1 MKIKSVKK
9 ITEYLH
15 LNMFEIIYSDTKD
28 RKKLWSFASRN
39 DPPKCVSGQFETPD
53 AVVIVAYHTEK
64 KKLVIIKEF
73 RVPLG
78 DYQYGFPAGLV
89 DAGETVESSVIRELK
104 EETGLTVTQMNKV
117 SPPIYSSSGMTDESV
132 VMAYLECSGDVSQ
145 EGNCSSEDIETI
157 FVSPDEARA
166 LCGNSQIK
174 FDVKTWLVLSQY
186 GETGKGVLNV

>member
-1 MKIKSVKK
+1 VKVKSVKK
-9 ITEYLH
+9 ITDYSH
-15 LNMFEIIYSDTKD
+15 LNMFEIIYSDTKN
-28 RKKLWSFASRN
+28 REKHWSLASRN
-39 DPPKCVSGQFETPD
+39 DPPKCVSGHFETPD
-53 AVVIVAYHTEK
+53 AVVIVAYHTEQ

-117 SPPIYSSSGMTDESV
+117 SPPVYSSSGMTDESV
-132 VMAYLECSGDVSQ
+132 AMVYVECSGEVSK
-145 EGNCSSEDIETI
+145 EGNCSSEDIETL
-157 FVSPDEARA
+157 FVSPDEART
-166 LCGNSQIK
+166 LCGNSRIK

-186 GETGKGVLNV
+186 GETGRVNW